1 MIKFLSCVCYIQLL
15 VHYLMAQL
23 FFVVSIFILILLS
36 MYPSASVEFADNV
49 AILARSKIE
58 WQRVMR
64 KLEAK
69 ARSTELEIS
78 TGKTKNM

>member
-1 MIKFLSCVCYIQLL
+1 
-15 VHYLMAQL
+15 
-23 FFVVSIFILILLS
+23 

-69 ARSTELEIS
+69 SRSTELEIS